1 MRRVGLGYRNLRVD
15 ERRLSQFGWSTLV
28 KVSMIAVGSMAA
40 SALLAMGLSIAC
52 PSALA
57 GPGDFGSL
65 PVDPNVVTDSTA
77 YVAGAPTLNPN
88 GQPGVETVFTHR
100 DSSRTITDTILV
112 LSDPV
117 AASAALDGATPAV
130 VTTIPGGGSKPA
142 PVGTGGTMITG
153 ASPDGTRSVTVVRFT
168 EGGTATVIEFSGAAG
183 DPVPQDLAVDYAKR
197 QDAALK
203 DAGAA

>member
-1 MRRVGLGYRNLRVD
+1 
-15 ERRLSQFGWSTLV
+15 
-28 KVSMIAVGSMAA
+28 MIAVGSMAA

-117 AASAALDGATPAV
+117 SASAALDGATPAV
-130 VTTIPGGGSKPA
+130 VTTIPGGGSKSA